1 MATGVE
7 HNSALPGLRVAA
19 KPPLM
24 PDRKL
29 AAPSRPPSHPDHL
42 NTHPQFCPLPSCTDE
57 QVMPAGRLST
67 LPLPLALPPRAIAV
81 PLLPPSTP
89 GAAAGAEAL
98 AGGVGSWPHTSLPSR
113 KAGMRGLGRA
123 LRGMMVELVSSGSSG
138 VSRKE

>member
-1 MATGVE
+1 MGVCE
-7 HNSALPGLRVAA
+7 DRCGTLSSELAESAAVVQA
-19 KPPLM
+19 PPHL
-24 PDRKL
+24 
-29 AAPSRPPSHPDHL
+29 SSHPCKPHHHPHPHP
-42 NTHPQFCPLPSCTDE
+42 HPQFWPLPSCTDE
-57 QVMPAGRLST
+57 QVMPAGRLGM
-67 LPLPLALPPRAIAV
+67 LPLALPLPPRATAT

-89 GAAAGAEAL
+89 GIAAGAEAL